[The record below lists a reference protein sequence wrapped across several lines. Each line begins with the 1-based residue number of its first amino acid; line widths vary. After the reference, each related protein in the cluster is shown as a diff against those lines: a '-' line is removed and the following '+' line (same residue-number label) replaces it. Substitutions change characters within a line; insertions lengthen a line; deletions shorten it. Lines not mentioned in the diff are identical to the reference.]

1 MVEHETRATTYR
13 SADEQGYVLHNRVNG
28 NHRVQTY
35 CTLNVEIPGFGTIC
49 DEWLVHARSQRGFT

>member
-49 DEWLVHARSQRGFT
+49 GGWHVQYHRYREH